1 MVDQG
6 YQTFSVVLTSIL
18 IALIIL
24 LLIIMF
30 LDIIINRGGLYKDAG
45 IFNRLIYYLDIFGKI
60 FKTRPHYNK
69 DIGAPPSSVG
79 GQLSQSTDSEI
90 FNKPQGLSGGCGS
103 CNNFNL
109 SSSLTYDPQIFLKK
123 RNH

>member
-6 YQTFSVVLTSIL
+6 YQTFSVIITSIL

-30 LDIIINRGGLYKDAG
+30 LDIIINRGGIYKDSG
-45 IFNRLIYYLDIFGKI
+45 IFNRLIYHLDILGKI
-60 FKTRPHYNK
+60 FKTRPHYSYQG
-69 DIGAPPSSVG
+69 IQLQPLGESS
-79 GQLSQSTDSEI
+79 QENSSEI
-90 FNKPQGLSGGCGS
+90 SDKGQKGGCGS

-123 RNH
+123 RKY